1 MGLKKQ
7 NYKIKQ
13 YDITIPW
20 AYAIIRKIT
29 IDGNNGTAEFAIQE
43 TREAAKFK
51 EPFEKVVVNFVVN
64 RNESPYVTAYNKAK
78 EVKKNT
84 FFDTT
89 TKKITVISEEKGV
102 LGGWEDD
109 FCNDEILQNNSQKD
123 LTNTI

>member
-13 YDITIPW
+13 YDITIPC

>member
-78 EVKKNT
+78 KVKQNT